1 MNNLKKLIF
10 IILVFMLCVSVE
22 AKSQNPKYKIIS
34 NSYKQEDINEMYEI
48 KNELLIDYKEWV
60 KGVDNPDQALADHQ
74 DDYHATFK
82 QGVYTIILGDGLGK
96 SLTGDLKVNYCET
109 TKDLKS
115 KSLIWDWLFWKEPT
129 KGFFL

>member
-10 IILVFMLCVSVE
+10 IILVCMLCVSVE

-60 KGVDNPDQALADHQ
+60 KGVDNPDQALADHH

-109 TKDLKS
+109 TKDLKT
-115 KSLIWDWLFWKEPT
+115 KSLIWDWLF
-129 KGFFL
+129 

>member
-10 IILVFMLCVSVE
+10 IILVCMLCVSVE

-60 KGVDNPDQALADHQ
+60 KGVDNLD
-74 DDYHATFK
+74 
-82 QGVYTIILGDGLGK
+82 
-96 SLTGDLKVNYCET
+96 
-109 TKDLKS
+109 
-115 KSLIWDWLFWKEPT
+115 
-129 KGFFL
+129 

>member
-10 IILVFMLCVSVE
+10 IILVCMLCVSVE
-22 AKSQNPKYKIIS
+22 AKNQNPKYKIIS

-60 KGVDNPDQALADHQ
+60 KGVDTPDQALADHQ

-109 TKDLKS
+109 TKDLKT
-115 KSLIWDWLFWKEPT
+115 KSLIWDWLF
-129 KGFFL
+129 

>member
-10 IILVFMLCVSVE
+10 IILVCMLCVSVE

-34 NSYKQEDINEMYEI
+34 NSYKQEDIN
-48 KNELLIDYKEWV
+48 DYKEWV

-115 KSLIWDWLFWKEPT
+115 KSLIWDWLF
-129 KGFFL
+129 

>member
-10 IILVFMLCVSVE
+10 IILVCMLCVSVE

-60 KGVDNPDQALADHQ
+60 KGVDNPNQALADHQ

-115 KSLIWDWLFWKEPT
+115 KSLIWDWLF
-129 KGFFL
+129 

>member
-10 IILVFMLCVSVE
+10 IILVCMLCVSVE

-60 KGVDNPDQALADHQ
+60 KGVDNPDQALTDHQ

-109 TKDLKS
+109 TKDLKT
-115 KSLIWDWLFWKEPT
+115 KSLIWDWLF
-129 KGFFL
+129 

>member
-10 IILVFMLCVSVE
+10 IILVCMLCVSVE

-74 DDYHATFK
+74 DDYYATFK

-109 TKDLKS
+109 TKDLKT
-115 KSLIWDWLFWKEPT
+115 KSLIWDWLF
-129 KGFFL
+129 

>member
-10 IILVFMLCVSVE
+10 IILVCMLCVSVE

-74 DDYHATFK
+74 ADHQDDYHATFK

-115 KSLIWDWLFWKEPT
+115 KSLIWDWLF
-129 KGFFL
+129 

>member
-10 IILVFMLCVSVE
+10 IILVCMLCVSVE

-74 DDYHATFK
+74 SDYQATFK
-82 QGVYTIILGDGLGK
+82 QGVYTIVLGK
-96 SLTGDLKVNYCET
+96 GKGKT
-109 TKDLKS
+109 
-115 KSLIWDWLFWKEPT
+115 LI
-129 KGFFL
+129 